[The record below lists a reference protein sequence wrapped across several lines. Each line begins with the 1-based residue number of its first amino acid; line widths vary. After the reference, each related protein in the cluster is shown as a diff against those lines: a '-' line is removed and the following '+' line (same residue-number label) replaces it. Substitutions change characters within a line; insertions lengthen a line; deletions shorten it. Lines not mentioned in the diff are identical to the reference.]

1 MRDDH
6 LDRRRA
12 RDVRA
17 RGPDVLLLRPE
28 LPHSLRSRSG
38 SLPRHGVKLEN
49 SFEVTAST
57 EAAWDLLMD
66 VPRVIPCMP
75 GAELIE
81 TIDESHWKARMRVKL
96 GPISLSFLTDVSR
109 EEVDE
114 AGRRVKLATK
124 AREERGRG
132 AANATIESS
141 LSSAEGGTRVTTV
154 TDLALTGMAA
164 QFGRGLVQDVTA
176 QLLESFAYR
185 LEQQLVARPENSSA
199 PAPTPAPAPAQ
210 PRPVSGLK
218 LGHAA
223 MRSMLAR
230 HKNVTAFIWAA
241 FFFVYLWLGMLAVD
255 VSGANAF
262 IFSALL
268 GGAIYLFVRICT
280 DDDRSWRRRWVP
292 TR

>member
-1 MRDDH
+1 
-6 LDRRRA
+6 
-12 RDVRA
+12 
-17 RGPDVLLLRPE
+17 
-28 LPHSLRSRSG
+28 
-38 SLPRHGVKLEN
+38 VKLEN
-49 SFEVTAST
+49 SFEVTASN
-57 EAAWDLLMD
+57 EQAWDLLMD

-114 AGRRVKLATK
+114 AGHRVKLATK

-141 LSSAEGGTRVTTV
+141 LASVEGRTRVTTV

-176 QLLESFAYR
+176 QLLESFAYC
-185 LEQQLVARPENSSA
+185 LEQQLATQQENPAA
-199 PAPTPAPAPAQ
+199 PALVAAP

-230 HKNVTAFIWAA
+230 HKNVTAFMWAA
-241 FFFVYLWLGMLAVD
+241 FFFLYLWLGMLAVD
-255 VSGANAF
+255 VSGATAF

-268 GGAIYLFVRICT
+268 AAAIFLFVRICS
-280 DDDRSWRRRWVP
+280 DDDRSWRRRWAP
-292 TR
+292 IR

>member
-1 MRDDH
+1 
-6 LDRRRA
+6 
-12 RDVRA
+12 
-17 RGPDVLLLRPE
+17 
-28 LPHSLRSRSG
+28 
-38 SLPRHGVKLEN
+38 VKLEN
-49 SFEVTAST
+49 SFQVTAST
-57 EAAWDLLMD
+57 ESAWDLLMD

-81 TIDESHWKARMRVKL
+81 TLDESHWKARMRVKL
-96 GPISLSFLTDVSR
+96 GPISLSFLTDVTR

-141 LSSAEGGTRVTTV
+141 LSSMEGRTQVTTV

-176 QLLESFAYR
+176 QLLDSFAYC
-185 LEQQLVARPENSSA
+185 LEQQLASEPDIPSGSA
-199 PAPTPAPAPAQ
+199 PAAAPPAAPA

-230 HKNVTAFIWAA
+230 HKNVTAFLWAA

-255 VSGANAF
+255 VAGSTAF
-262 IFSALL
+262 IFAALL
-268 GGAIYLFVRICT
+268 AGGIFLFVRICT
-280 DDDRSWRRRWVP
+280 DDDGSWRRRWLP
-292 TR
+292 SR

>member
-1 MRDDH
+1 
-6 LDRRRA
+6 
-12 RDVRA
+12 
-17 RGPDVLLLRPE
+17 
-28 LPHSLRSRSG
+28 
-38 SLPRHGVKLEN
+38 VKLEN
-49 SFEVTAST
+49 SFEVTAPP

-141 LSSAEGGTRVTTV
+141 LASAEGRTRVTNV

-164 QFGRGLVQDVTA
+164 QFGRGLIQDVAA
-176 QLLESFAYR
+176 QLLDSFAYC
-185 LEQQLVARPENSSA
+185 LEQQLVTQQENL
-199 PAPTPAPAPAQ
+199 PAPAAVAAP

-223 MRSMLAR
+223 MGSMLAR
-230 HKNVTAFIWAA
+230 HKDVTAFMWAS
-241 FFFVYLWLGMLAVD
+241 FFFLYLWLGMLAVD
-255 VSGANAF
+255 VSGATAF
-262 IFSALL
+262 IFAALL
-268 GGAIYLFVRICT
+268 GGAIYLFVRICS

-292 TR
+292 IR